1 MARTALIT
9 GASSGIGATCA
20 VALAAE
26 GFRVFLTARRRQ
38 ALEQVAERINAAHGE
53 GDRAAWF
60 AGDVAD
66 ASARGAVVQAMMD
79 RWGRIDVLVNNAG
92 YALPGVCEEVSLDD
106 VRDQFE
112 VNTFAALAMMQLVGP
127 QMRKQGH
134 GRIINMSSI
143 SGRLS
148 FPSLGMYAASKHA
161 LEAISDA
168 ARQEF
173 RPWNIRVTLIEP
185 NEIATDIWRR
195 SRDLLRTEPE
205 RMRQSPFAPFY
216 SRQARWI
223 DRVLTDGAASA
234 DAVALAVC
242 RAATARRPRARY
254 CLPAKAR
261 VRMLMT
267 YLPASWQDWLIRQAL
282 RRVEDR

>member
-60 AGDVAD
+60 AGDVTD
-66 ASARGAVVQAMMD
+66 ASARGAAVQAMMD

-127 QMRKQGH
+127 QMHKQGH

-173 RPWNIRVTLIEP
+173 RPWNIRVALIEP

-195 SRDLLRTEPE
+195 SRDLLRAEPE

>member
-20 VALAAE
+20 VALA
-26 GFRVFLTARRRQ
+26 
-38 ALEQVAERINAAHGE
+38 
-53 GDRAAWF
+53 
-60 AGDVAD
+60 
-66 ASARGAVVQAMMD
+66 
-79 RWGRIDVLVNNAG
+79 
-92 YALPGVCEEVSLDD
+92 
-106 VRDQFE
+106 
-112 VNTFAALAMMQLVGP
+112 MMQLVGP
-127 QMRKQGH
+127 QMRKQCH

-173 RPWNIRVTLIEP
+173 RPWNIQVALIEP

-195 SRDLLRTEPE
+195 SRDLIRAEPE
-205 RMRQSPFAPFY
+205 RMRHSPFASFY
-216 SRQARWI
+216 TRQARWI
-223 DRVLTDGAASA
+223 DRVLTGGAASA
-234 DAVALAVC
+234 DAVARVVC
-242 RAATARRPRARY
+242 RAATVRRPRARY

-261 VRMLMT
+261 VRMPMT
-267 YLPASWQDWLIRQAL
+267 CLPASWQDWLIRQAL